1 MSKVKKNKKIVFDDT
16 DTRHAKLKIR
26 LQHDGLSQAEFFR
39 AFVTGYIEKDRLL
52 IDFIKK
58 YKEDNKSQSK
68 KTIKMIDSDLKKGDS
83 LLNQYGIGDG
93 ELEDIFDLIENDH
106 PNL

>member
-58 YKEDNKSQSK
+58 YKEENKTQSK
-68 KTIKMIDSDLKKGDS
+68 KTIKMIDNDLKKGDS
-83 LLNQYGIGDG
+83 LLNQYGIADG

>member
-1 MSKVKKNKKIVFDDT
+1 MRKVKKNTKIVFDDT

>member
-1 MSKVKKNKKIVFDDT
+1 MSKVKKSKKIVFDDT

-39 AFVTGYIEKDRLL
+39 AFVTGYIEMDRLL
-52 IDFIKK
+52 IDFIKQ
-58 YKEDNKSQSK
+58 YKEKNKKQSK
-68 KTIKMIDSDLKKGDS
+68 KAIKMIDKDLKKGDS
-83 LLNQYGIGDG
+83 LMHQYGIGEG

>member
-1 MSKVKKNKKIVFDDT
+1 MSKVKKNKKIVFDDS